1 MTSFATKV
9 KNLHRFLKKELADPS
24 STLSEGVNSPSR
36 LRVGSDVERFMRAP
50 ANLRWTL
57 ARAAAREAVNISW
70 GYANNPEVEDL
81 R

>member
-9 KNLHRFLKKELADPS
+9 ENLHQFFKKELSDPES
-24 STLSEGVNSPSR
+24 PLSAGVVSETR
-36 LRVGSDVERFMRAP
+36 IHVGSDVERFMRAP